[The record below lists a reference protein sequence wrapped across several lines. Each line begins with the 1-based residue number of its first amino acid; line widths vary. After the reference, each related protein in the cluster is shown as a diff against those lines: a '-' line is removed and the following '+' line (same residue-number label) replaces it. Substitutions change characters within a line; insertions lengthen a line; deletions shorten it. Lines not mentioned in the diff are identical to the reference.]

1 MKILLL
7 NYEFPPIGGGAGNA
21 THYIL
26 NEFSKNKNIEIDL
39 VTSSVSDFKI
49 KEFSQKIYIHYL
61 DIGKNGNLHFQT
73 NKELLLYSWK
83 AYKYSKQLIK
93 KKEFDLIHAFFGIPC
108 GYIAMKLKLPYIV
121 SLRGSDVPSYNK
133 RFKIFDK
140 FIFKRLNKK
149 IWNNAKLVIANS
161 QGLRELALQSSP
173 AQDISVIYN
182 GVNVDEFKQVKKNK
196 INKKITLISTGR
208 LIQRKGY
215 EYLIRALKDLDDIQL
230 NLIGDGDIKSH
241 LEGLS
246 KKLNVDVNFV
256 GKKNH
261 NEIKKY
267 LQQADIFI
275 LPSLNEGM
283 SNSALEAM
291 ACGLPI
297 VVTDVGGSKEL
308 INHNGFIVQKASVDS
323 IKCALNKYLSNK
335 KLIIDHGLKSRK
347 IAEKMSWKKAASDY
361 EEAYQ
366 SV

>member
-7 NYEFPPIGGGAGNA
+7 NYEFPRIGGGAGNA

-208 LIQRKGY
+208 FIQRKGY
-215 EYLIRALKDLDDIQL
+215 EYLIRALKDVDDIPSISL
-230 NLIGDGDIKSH
+230 GVSISASSAAVGRKSQNAH
-241 LEGLS
+241 IVSLT
-246 KKLNVDVNFV
+246 
-256 GKKNH
+256 
-261 NEIKKY
+261 
-267 LQQADIFI
+267 
-275 LPSLNEGM
+275 LPAG
-283 SNSALEAM
+283 
-291 ACGLPI
+291 
-297 VVTDVGGSKEL
+297 T
-308 INHNGFIVQKASVDS
+308 
-323 IKCALNKYLSNK
+323 
-335 KLIIDHGLKSRK
+335 
-347 IAEKMSWKKAASDY
+347 
-361 EEAYQ
+361 
-366 SV
+366 